1 MKAFLAGVAA
11 AIAIAVIA
19 GFVLQSQQQTAS
31 EHYRVPS
38 SVRL

>member
-11 AIAIAVIA
+11 AIVIAIIA
-19 GFVLQSQQQTAS
+19 GFALNSVQESAS